1 MTSPRAL
8 FSVWAS
14 LLLVLVSVRNCAAA
28 DLMDEYLSL
37 PGSYVF
43 VRRAPEDTQ
52 PDRLVMT
59 VFEDFMCPACYQAAT
74 TLFPSIKEKYKDKL
88 EIRFLGFPFIHQE
101 SRLAA
106 RAYVIAHELGFGDA
120 MQKALFNAHF
130 EQQIDITS
138 KEGLAKV
145 ADSIGLAPELLMTQL
160 DGENG
165 NAELA
170 RTFSQANS
178 YQVEGTPTAILDGWI
193 KVTNLAP
200 ENLEP
205 IIDGILSKKK
215 LVTEKLTSK
224 GKKAKP

>member
-1 MTSPRAL
+1 MTSLRAL
-8 FSVWAS
+8 FSVWVS
-14 LLLVLVSVRNCAAA
+14 LLLVLASARNCPAA
-28 DLMDEYLSL
+28 DSMDDYLSL

-43 VRRAPEDTQ
+43 VRRAPEGAQ
-52 PDRLVMT
+52 PDRLIIT
-59 VFEDFMCPACYQAAT
+59 VFEDFMCPACYHAAT
-74 TLFPSIKEKYKDKL
+74 QLFPSLQNKYKEKL

-106 RAYVIAHELGFGDA
+106 RAYVIAHELGFGEA
-120 MQKALFNAHF
+120 MQKALFHAHF

-145 ADSIGLAPELLMTQL
+145 ADSVGLAPELLLTQL
-160 DGENG
+160 DGDNG

-170 RTFSQANS
+170 QTLTQANS

-205 IIDGILSKKK
+205 IIDGVLAKKK
-215 LVTEKLTSK
+215 LATENPATKR
-224 GKKAKP
+224 KKAKP

>member
-1 MTSPRAL
+1 MTFPRAL
-8 FSVWAS
+8 FVSLFLVLLSVW
-14 LLLVLVSVRNCAAA
+14 NCPAA
-28 DLMDEYLSL
+28 DLMDDYLSL

-43 VRRAPEDTQ
+43 VRRAPEGAQ

-59 VFEDFMCPACYQAAT
+59 VFEDFMCPACYHAAT
-74 TLFPSIKEKYKDKL
+74 RIFPSLKNKYKEKLD
-88 EIRFLGFPFIHQE
+88 IRFLGFPFIHQE

-106 RAYVIAHELGFGDA
+106 RAYIIAHELGFGDA
-120 MQKALFNAHF
+120 MQQALFHAHF
-130 EQQIDITS
+130 DQQIDITS

-145 ADSIGLAPELLMTQL
+145 ADSVGLAPELLITQL
-160 DGENG
+160 NGDNG

-170 RTFSQANS
+170 QTFSQANS

-205 IIDGILSKKK
+205 IIDGILAKKE
-215 LVTEKLTSK
+215 LAAEKPASK